1 MESSNVLNSTKEN
14 IDDEKSFGRTRNLL
28 DPAQLDEMERKKKAA
43 LQHKKEIDAQIAEKR
58 RMQQLEEEIQ
68 QLNSIKIEN
77 EARQIATTNQLNQD
91 LKKQQP
97 HYQNLDNVLNL
108 NTNNGPAL
116 SSSRKPDT
124 MATILQGDSTRI
136 EDHENSLTSRNTET
150 RAQEIYRKMQEAE
163 LAAAEEKHKK
173 LLKRLQRGGHDTRQ
187 LEKKFAELK
196 ARLSGNPNA
205 VLSSNNNNI
214 VNNNGVNNNF
224 NFNNGFDSVR
234 QNNMHSSMSQV
245 SEQEQY
251 LEKQKQILEKKLR
264 EKLPPA
270 SSYNDNNDS
279 TSLNKENYELNND
292 QKSKIKQIFQLL
304 REDTQGLPAE
314 LSEEHLKM
322 LLKQVQNKS
331 NSQSNGNNKQNKNNS
346 KNAINIRAKSDEQKK
361 REQQQQ
367 TPPKMT
373 DGKKPIWNY
382 KNLQGKKAMPNS
394 MKDPHYSE
402 RAKLIEERRKRH
414 TEHFQG
420 LVEKNSQKYNDFVQ
434 NHMSNNNDYDD
445 NDDFGMT
452 NNKNRNNSISSMS
465 SASNNDREQKI
476 VGSGSNAN
484 KGQESILN
492 LLTKNLAANTIYE
505 EDEDLYN
512 SRQKNKTNRILSN
525 LDDGDNSNFGFVPF
539 MRTNEFLDPA
549 HAASPVPPSR
559 ESSAVKKEREKARQV
574 KYTINNKVI
583 MFF

>member
-1 MESSNVLNSTKEN
+1 MLNSTKDN

-28 DPAQLDEMERKKKAA
+28 DPAQIDEMERKKKAA

-58 RMQQLEEEIQ
+58 RIQQLEEEIQ

-77 EARQIATTNQLNQD
+77 EAKQIATTNQLNQE

-97 HYQNLDNVLNL
+97 QYQNLDNVLNL
-108 NTNNGPAL
+108 NTNNGPLL

-136 EDHENSLTSRNTET
+136 EDHDNTLTSRNTET
-150 RAQEIYRKMQEAE
+150 RAQEIFRKMQEAE

-187 LEKKFAELK
+187 LEKKFSELK
-196 ARLSGNPNA
+196 ARLSGNPNV
-205 VLSSNNNNI
+205 VLNNNHH
-214 VNNNGVNNNF
+214 NNF
-224 NFNNGFDSVR
+224 NSNNGFDSVR
-234 QNNMHSSMSQV
+234 QNNTHSSMSQV
-245 SEQEQY
+245 SEQEHY
-251 LEKQKQILEKKLR
+251 LEKQKQLLEKKIR
-264 EKLPPA
+264 EKLPPP
-270 SSYNDNNDS
+270 SSYNENNDS
-279 TSLNKENYELNND
+279 NSLNKENFDLNNE

-314 LSEEHLKM
+314 LSEEHLKL

-331 NSQSNGNNKQNKNNS
+331 NSQPNGNNNRQS
-346 KNAINIRAKSDEQKK
+346 KNIKTINNNNRAKSNEQKK
-361 REQQQQ
+361 REQQQQQQQ

-434 NHMSNNNDYDD
+434 DHMSNHNNDYDD
-445 NDDFGMT
+445 NDDFGMS

-465 SASNNDREQKI
+465 SASDRMIEQKQ
-476 VGSGSNAN
+476 VGPNANGLN

-492 LLTKNLAANTIYE
+492 LLTKNLASNTIYE

-512 SRQKNKTNRILSN
+512 SRQKKKSNKILSN

-539 MRTNEFLDPA
+539 MRTNEFLDPV

-559 ESSAVKKEREKARQV
+559 ESSAVKREREKARQV
-574 KYTINNKVI
+574 
-583 MFF
+583 